1 MESVKSAALASLEK
15 VCGTQTPTLLAQMK
29 VIVQQELERANDS
42 TTERLNSLHVQELH
56 PSTKNHYLWD
66 TITKIRNARMERK
79 VSAVFNGH
87 GTASRE
93 AVLAMLKVE
102 EGRGNEAEEVQA
114 MTDML
119 SAYSKLAVKRYID
132 EVGMALR
139 HEMTSAERIEKMVS
153 ALEHYMHGQEPEQLK
168 CLFEP
173 NKLTKKKR
181 DNLVATVG
189 RLQKAQARMN
199 QGIVARG

>member
-1 MESVKSAALASLEK
+1 
-15 VCGTQTPTLLAQMK
+15 
-29 VIVQQELERANDS
+29 
-42 TTERLNSLHVQELH
+42 
-56 PSTKNHYLWD
+56 
-66 TITKIRNARMERK
+66 
-79 VSAVFNGH
+79 
-87 GTASRE
+87 
-93 AVLAMLKVE
+93 MLKVD
-102 EGRGNEAEEVQA
+102 EGRGSNEAQEVQD

-173 NKLTKKKR
+173 NKLAKKKR

-189 RLQKAQARMN
+189 RLQKAQARMS